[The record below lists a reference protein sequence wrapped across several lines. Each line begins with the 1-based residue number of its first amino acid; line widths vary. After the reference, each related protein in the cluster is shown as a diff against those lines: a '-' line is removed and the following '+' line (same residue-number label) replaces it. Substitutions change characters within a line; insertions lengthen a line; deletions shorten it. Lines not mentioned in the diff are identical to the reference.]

1 LFVKIL
7 FVTPQLGSWATH
19 GHHVAPNQMH
29 AQWAAYVREHGAADV
44 EVLDCKVLGIRFE
57 HMLKTVKDKNPDV
70 VVLGDILHS
79 YGGFAVQKYFNEAAA
94 GIKKALPAAKI
105 VVGGLWYSSLS
116 TETLEQNPAI
126 DFVVMGE
133 GEVTFCELVEALK
146 KGRAHVEDI
155 PGLAS
160 RKDGKVVWGPVRE
173 LIEDLDTLPL
183 PAYDLFPMDKYVGHT
198 YWKPFVEIVTSRG
211 CTHGCTF
218 CYEWSEHDPRGIKNF
233 NRWRAKSARRVVDEV
248 ELLEKKFGVK
258 VMVVQEDNF
267 NINGRRVREFCEE
280 KIKRG
285 LSMKWVSLGC
295 ASDWVRLE
303 KDVPLMK
310 RAGMFM
316 GVFGIEV
323 ANNEELRRLDK
334 GITVDQ
340 IYKTIDILRK
350 NDIAI
355 VGDIMIGFDYDTEDI
370 IKERFAFAEKVD
382 PDVMWVGYLTPPP
395 GSPIWKDV
403 VRRGWVDLQKIDILK
418 WDFLHPVIPT
428 EHLSIEDLGRLGAWG
443 MREFYAQPG
452 RMQRIFGSNFDELAK
467 LCFKDVM
474 AGVGK
479 WEAGAVKGEKHI

>member
-1 LFVKIL
+1 MKIL

-29 AQWAAYVREHGAADV
+29 AQWAAYVRAHGAADV
-44 EVLDCKVLGIRFE
+44 EVLDCKVSGIGFE
-57 HMLKTVKDKNPDV
+57 HMLEIVKDKHPDV

-79 YGGFAVQKYFNEAAA
+79 YGGFAVQKYFNETAA
-94 GIKKALPAAKI
+94 GIKKVIPSAKI

-133 GEVTFCELVEALK
+133 GEVTFCELIEAFR
-146 KGRAHVEDI
+146 KGRTHFEAI

-160 RKDGKVVWGPVRE
+160 RKDGKIVWGPVRE
-173 LIEDLDTLPL
+173 LTEDLDALPL

-233 NRWRAKSARRVVDEV
+233 NRWRAKSAKRVVDEV
-248 ELLEKKFGVK
+248 ELLERKFGTK
-258 VMVVQEDNF
+258 AMVIQEDNF

-280 KIKRG
+280 KIRRG
-285 LSMKWVSLGC
+285 LHMKWVSLGC

-303 KDVPLMK
+303 QDVPLMK
-310 RAGMFM
+310 KAGMFM

-323 ANNEELRRLDK
+323 ANDDELRRLDK

-340 IYKTIDILRK
+340 IYETIGILRK

-403 VRRGWVDLQKIDILK
+403 VRRGWVDPNKIDMLK

-428 EHLSIEDLGRLGAWG
+428 EHLSTEDLGRLGAWG

-479 WEAGAVKGEKHI
+479 WEAGAVRGEKHI

>member
-1 LFVKIL
+1 MKIL

-44 EVLDCKVLGIRFE
+44 EVLDCKVSGIRFE
-57 HMLKTVKDKNPDV
+57 HMLEIVKDKHPDV

-79 YGGFAVQKYFNEAAA
+79 YGGFAVQKYFNEASA
-94 GIKKALPAAKI
+94 GIKKVFPSAKI
-105 VVGGLWYSSLS
+105 VTGGLWYSSLS

-133 GEVTFCELVEALK
+133 GEVTFSELIEALK
-146 KGRAHVEDI
+146 KGRTHFEAI

-233 NRWRAKSARRVVDEV
+233 NRWRAKSAKRVVDEV
-248 ELLEKKFGVK
+248 ELLEKKFGTK
-258 VMVVQEDNF
+258 AMVIQEDNF

-285 LSMKWVSLGC
+285 LNMKWVSLGC

-303 KDVPLMK
+303 QDVPLMK
-310 RAGMFM
+310 EAGMFM

-323 ANNEELRRLDK
+323 ANDDELRRLDK

-355 VGDIMIGFDYDTEDI
+355 VGDIMIGFDYDTENI

-403 VRRGWVDLQKIDILK
+403 VRRGWVDPDKIDMLK

-428 EHLSIEDLGRLGAWG
+428 EHLSTEDLGRLGAWG
-443 MREFYAQPG
+443 MREFYAKPG
-452 RMQRIFGSNFDELAK
+452 RMQRIFGSHFDELAK

>member
-1 LFVKIL
+1 VKIL

-29 AQWAAYVREHGAADV
+29 AQWAAYVRAHGVADV
-44 EVLDCKVLGIRFE
+44 EVLDCKVLSICFE
-57 HMLKTVKDKNPDV
+57 HMLEIVKDKHPDI

-94 GIKKALPAAKI
+94 GIKKELPAVKI

-133 GEVTFCELVEALK
+133 GEITFCELVEALQ
-146 KGRAHVEDI
+146 KGRTRFEDI

-160 RKDGKVVWGPVRE
+160 RNDGKVVWGPVRE
-173 LIEDLDTLPL
+173 LIEDLDILPL
-183 PAYDLFPMDKYVGHT
+183 PAYDLFPMEKYAGHT
-198 YWKPFVEIVTSRG
+198 YWKPFVEVVTSRG
-211 CTHGCTF
+211 CTHGCAF
-218 CYEWSEHDPRGIKNF
+218 CYEWSEHDPRAIKNF
-233 NRWRAKSARRVVDEV
+233 NRWRAKSAKRVVDEV
-248 ELLEKKFGVK
+248 ELLEKKFGTK
-258 VMVVQEDNF
+258 VMVIQEDNF

-285 LSMKWVSLGC
+285 LNMKWVSLGC

-303 KDVPLMK
+303 PDVPLMK
-310 RAGMFM
+310 KAGMFM

-323 ANNEELRRLDK
+323 ANDDELRRLDK

-355 VGDIMIGFDYDTEDI
+355 VGDIMIGFDYDTEQI

-395 GSPIWKDV
+395 GSPIWKDA
-403 VRRGWVDLQKIDILK
+403 VRRGWVDPAKIDMLK

-479 WEAGAVKGEKHI
+479 WEAGAVRGEKHI

>member
-1 LFVKIL
+1 VKIL

-29 AQWAAYVREHGAADV
+29 AQWAAYVRERVAADV
-44 EVLDCKVLGIRFE
+44 EVLDCKVTGIGLE
-57 HMLKTVKDKNPDV
+57 QMLEIVKDKNPDV

-94 GIKKALPAAKI
+94 GIKEKLPSARI

-146 KGRAHVEDI
+146 KGRAHFEDI

-160 RKDGKVVWGPVRE
+160 RKGGKVVWGPVRE
-173 LIEDLDTLPL
+173 LIEDLDVLPL

-198 YWKPFVEIVTSRG
+198 YWRPFVEIVTSRG
-211 CTHGCTF
+211 CTHGCAF
-218 CYEWSEHDPRGIKNF
+218 CYEWSEHDPRALKNF
-233 NRWRAKSARRVVDEV
+233 NRWRAKSAKRVVDEI
-248 ELLEKKFGVK
+248 ELLEKKFGTK
-258 VMVVQEDNF
+258 VMVIQEDNF

-303 KDVPLMK
+303 QDVPLMK
-310 RAGMFM
+310 KAGMFM

-323 ANNEELRRLDK
+323 ANDDELRRLDK

-355 VGDIMIGFDYDTEDI
+355 VGDIMIGFDYDTEKI
-370 IKERFAFAEKVD
+370 VKERFAFAEKVD

-395 GSPIWKDV
+395 GSPIWKDA
-403 VRRGWVDLQKIDILK
+403 VRRGWIDPRKIDIVR
-418 WDFLHPVIPT
+418 WDFLHPAIPT

-452 RMQRIFGSNFDELAK
+452 RMQRIFGSHFDELAK

>member
-1 LFVKIL
+1 MKIL

-44 EVLDCKVLGIRFE
+44 EVLDCKVSGIRFE
-57 HMLKTVKDKNPDV
+57 HMLEIVKDKHPDV

-79 YGGFAVQKYFNEAAA
+79 YGGFAVQKYFNEASA
-94 GIKKALPAAKI
+94 GIKKVFPSAKI
-105 VVGGLWYSSLS
+105 VTGGLWYSSLS

-133 GEVTFCELVEALK
+133 GEVTFSELIEALK
-146 KGRAHVEDI
+146 KGRTHFEAI

-233 NRWRAKSARRVVDEV
+233 NRWRAKSAKRVVDEV
-248 ELLEKKFGVK
+248 ELLEKKFGTK
-258 VMVVQEDNF
+258 AMVIQEDNF

-285 LSMKWVSLGC
+285 LNMKWVSLGC

-303 KDVPLMK
+303 QDVPLMK
-310 RAGMFM
+310 EAGMFM

-323 ANNEELRRLDK
+323 ANDDELRRLDK
-334 GITVDQ
+334 GITVGQ

-355 VGDIMIGFDYDTEDI
+355 VGDIMIGFDYDTENI

-395 GSPIWKDV
+395 GSPIWRDA
-403 VRRGWVDLQKIDILK
+403 VRRGWVDPEKIDMLK

>member
-1 LFVKIL
+1 LVVKIL

-29 AQWAAYVREHGAADV
+29 AQWAAYVRERGVADV
-44 EVLDCKVLGIRFE
+44 EVLDCKVLGIPFDR
-57 HMLKTVKDKNPDV
+57 MLEIVKDKNPNV
-70 VVLGDILHS
+70 VVLGDILHY

-94 GIKKALPAAKI
+94 GIKKKLPSAKI

-133 GEVTFCELVEALK
+133 GEVTFCELVEVLQ
-146 KGRAHVEDI
+146 KGQVRFEDI

-160 RKDGKVVWGPVRE
+160 RKDGKIIWGPVRE
-173 LIEDLDTLPL
+173 LIEDLDILPL

-211 CTHGCTF
+211 CTHGCAF
-218 CYEWSEHDPRGIKNF
+218 CYEWSEHDPRAIKNF
-233 NRWRAKSARRVVDEV
+233 NRWRAKSAKRVVDEV
-248 ELLEKKFGVK
+248 ELLEKKFGTK
-258 VMVVQEDNF
+258 VMVIQEDNF

-285 LSMKWVSLGC
+285 LHMKWVSLGC

-303 KDVPLMK
+303 PDVPLMK
-310 RAGMFM
+310 KAGMFM

-323 ANNEELRRLDK
+323 ANDDELRRLDK
-334 GITVDQ
+334 GITVGQ

-355 VGDIMIGFDYDTEDI
+355 VGDIMIGFDYDTEEI
-370 IKERFAFAEKVD
+370 VKERFAFAEKVD

-395 GSPIWKDV
+395 GSPIWKDA
-403 VRRGWVDLQKIDILK
+403 VRRGWVDLNKMDMLK
-418 WDFLHPVIPT
+418 WDFLHPVVPT

-452 RMQRIFGSNFDELAK
+452 RMQRIFDSPFDELAK

>member
-1 LFVKIL
+1 MRVL

-29 AQWAAYVREHGAADV
+29 AQWAAYAREKGTIDA
-44 EVLDCKVLGIRFE
+44 EVMDCKVFGIPFDEMIR
-57 HMLKTVKDKNPDV
+57 KVKENNPDV

-79 YGGFAVQKYFNEAAA
+79 YGGFAVQKYFNETAA
-94 GIKKALPAAKI
+94 GIKKVLPGVKI
-105 VVGGLWYSSLS
+105 VVGGLWYSALS
-116 TETLEQNPAI
+116 TLTLEQNPAI

-133 GEVTFCELVEALK
+133 GELTFNDLMAALNQGK
-146 KGRAHVEDI
+146 KDFSDI

-160 RKDGKVVWGPVRE
+160 RKNGVIIWGPVRE
-173 LIEDLDTLPL
+173 LIEDLDALPL

-233 NRWRAKSARRVVDEV
+233 SRWRAKSAKRVIDEV

-258 VMVVQEDNF
+258 VMVIQEDNF
-267 NINGRRVREFCEE
+267 NINPKRVREFCEE

-285 LSMKWVSLGC
+285 LTMKWVSLGC
-295 ASDWVRLE
+295 ASDWIRLE
-303 KDVPLMK
+303 QDIPLMK
-310 RAGMFM
+310 KAGMFM

-323 ANNEELRRLDK
+323 ASDDELRKLDK
-334 GITVDQ
+334 GITVGQ

-355 VGDIMIGFDYDTEDI
+355 VGDIMIGFDYDTEKI
-370 IKERFAFAEKVD
+370 IKERFEFAEKVD

-395 GSPIWKDV
+395 GSPIWEDV
-403 VRRGWVDLQKIDILK
+403 VRRGWVDPKTIDILK
-418 WDFLHPVIPT
+418 WDFLHPVVPT

-443 MREFYAQPG
+443 MREFYSKPG
-452 RMQRIFGSNFDELAK
+452 RMQRIFGSHFDELAK

-474 AGVGK
+474 AGVAK

>member
-1 LFVKIL
+1 MKIL

-44 EVLDCKVLGIRFE
+44 EVLDCKVSGIRFE
-57 HMLKTVKDKNPDV
+57 HMLEIVKDKHPDV

-79 YGGFAVQKYFNEAAA
+79 YGGFAVQKYFNEASA
-94 GIKKALPAAKI
+94 GIKKVIPSAKI
-105 VVGGLWYSSLS
+105 VTGGLWYSSLS

-133 GEVTFCELVEALK
+133 GEVTFCELIEALK
-146 KGRAHVEDI
+146 KGRTHFEAI

-233 NRWRAKSARRVVDEV
+233 NRWRAKSAKRVVDEV
-248 ELLEKKFGVK
+248 ELLEKKFGTK
-258 VMVVQEDNF
+258 AMVIQEDNF

-285 LSMKWVSLGC
+285 LNMKWVSLGC

-303 KDVPLMK
+303 QDVPLMK
-310 RAGMFM
+310 EAGMFM

-323 ANNEELRRLDK
+323 ANDDELRRLDK
-334 GITVDQ
+334 GITVGQ

-355 VGDIMIGFDYDTEDI
+355 VGDIMIGFDYDTENI

-395 GSPIWKDV
+395 GSPIWRDA
-403 VRRGWVDLQKIDILK
+403 VRRGWVDPEKIDMLK